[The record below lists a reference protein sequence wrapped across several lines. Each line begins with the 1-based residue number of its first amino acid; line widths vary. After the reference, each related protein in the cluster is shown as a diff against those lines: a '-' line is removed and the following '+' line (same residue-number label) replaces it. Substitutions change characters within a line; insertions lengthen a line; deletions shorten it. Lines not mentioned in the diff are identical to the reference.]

1 MAAKGGGGPSQGLI
15 VTLIFFILA
24 TIILGV
30 TTWLGFSG
38 QDELAKKKDEAEK
51 ARKDWEND
59 ADWYKFQAVYFR
71 NIAGEK
77 LAKDGEVA
85 GPLKTRWPQLKTA
98 TRDTLKEDIGKL
110 VEQYDKNF

>member
-1 MAAKGGGGPSQGLI
+1 MAAKGGGSSQGLI

-30 TTWLGFSG
+30 TTYLGFDG
-38 QDELAKKKDEAEK
+38 QTELAKKAAESDKK
-51 ARKDWEND
+51 AKDWEND

-77 LAKDGEVA
+77 LPKDGDVA
-85 GPLKTRWPQLKTA
+85 GPLKTRWPQLKST
-98 TRDTLKEDIGKL
+98 TRDTL
-110 VEQYDKNF
+110 